1 MQDPRVSHHMH
12 TTTNPL
18 VSIITPSYNQANFL
32 EQTIRSVLAQDY
44 QPIELII
51 IDGASTDGSV
61 EIIRKYETELAYW
74 ISEPDQGQADAI
86 NKGFNRA
93 RGDIVAWL
101 NSDDL
106 YLPGAVSQAVDALR
120 TDPDLGMVFSDALTI
135 DAQGRPL
142 NMLVFGDWGLEE
154 LMSFR
159 IVCQPAVFIRR
170 TVLDQTG
177 FLDPDYHYLLDHHL
191 WIRIAKTAPIRHV
204 ATGSKAVGRTSG
216 DQNYSLW
223 AAARHHPGAKNVN
236 QASGFGE
243 EALRLLAWMEEQPDL
258 VPLVKRYKKQIYAGA
273 YRLNGRYLLDGGQ
286 PKAALKSY
294 WRAFANKPGFTLKH
308 KHRILYATTSLMGAD
323 GLVDRYYRLP
333 AERKSLPI
341 KSHELEGWPGL
352 DINKTSGKQR
362 A

>member
-1 MQDPRVSHHMH
+1 MH
-12 TTTNPL
+12 TPINPL
-18 VSIITPSYNQANFL
+18 VTVVTPSYNQAKFL

-44 QPIELII
+44 QPIEYII

-61 EIIRKYETELAYW
+61 EIIRRYEAELAYW

-86 NKGFNRA
+86 NKGFYRA

-106 YLPGAVSQAVDALR
+106 YLPGAVSQAVDVLR
-120 TDPDLGMVFSDALTI
+120 TDPELGMVFGDALTI

-142 NMLVFGDWGLEE
+142 NMLAFGDWGLVE

-159 IVCQPAVFIRR
+159 IICQPAVFIRR

-177 FLDPDYHYLLDHHL
+177 FLDPDYHFLLDHQL

-204 ATGSKAVGRTSG
+204 AAGNKSVGITSD
-216 DQNYSLW
+216 DQSFSLW
-223 AAARHHPGAKNVN
+223 AAARHHPGAKNVK
-236 QASGFGE
+236 QASRFGE
-243 EALRLLAWMEEQPDL
+243 EALRLLGWLEEQPDL

-273 YRLNGRYLLDGGQ
+273 YRLNGRYLLGGGQ

-294 WRAFANKPGFTLKH
+294 WRAFTNKPGFTLKH
-308 KHRILYATTSLMGAD
+308 KHRILYATTSLIGVD
-323 GLVDRYYRLP
+323 GLVDRYYRIP
-333 AERKSLPI
+333 SERKSLPI
-341 KSHELEGWPGL
+341 KSPELEEWPGL

>member
-1 MQDPRVSHHMH
+1 
-12 TTTNPL
+12 
-18 VSIITPSYNQANFL
+18 
-32 EQTIRSVLAQDY
+32 
-44 QPIELII
+44 
-51 IDGASTDGSV
+51 
-61 EIIRKYETELAYW
+61 
-74 ISEPDQGQADAI
+74 
-86 NKGFNRA
+86 
-93 RGDIVAWL
+93 
-101 NSDDL
+101 
-106 YLPGAVSQAVDALR
+106 VSQAVDALQ
-120 TDPDLGMVFSDALTI
+120 TEPELGMVFGDALTI

-142 NMLVFGDWGLEE
+142 NLLAFGDWGLVE

-159 IVCQPAVFIRR
+159 IICQPAVFIKRV
-170 TVLDQTG
+170 VLDQTG
-177 FLDPDYHYLLDHHL
+177 FLDPDYHFLLDHHL

-204 ATGSKAVGRTSG
+204 ATGSKSVGRTSN
-216 DQNYSLW
+216 DQRFNLW

-236 QASGFGE
+236 QASKFGV

-294 WRAFANKPGFTLKH
+294 WRAFTNKPSFTLKH
-308 KHRILYATTSLMGAD
+308 KHRILYATTSLIGAD

-333 AERKSLPI
+333 PERKSLPI

-352 DINKTSGKQR
+352 DITETSGKQR